1 MGVEASSLYI
11 TEILLIKCCISYLIN
26 DLQVIKELENAGALF
41 RVLALS
47 ATPGSNAKAVME
59 VNEYWIKNVMLIKHF
74 KSKTDSWNH
83 HLYCFVI

>member
-1 MGVEASSLYI
+1 MSL
-11 TEILLIKCCISYLIN
+11 LIN

-59 VNEYWIKNVMLIKHF
+59 VNEF
-74 KSKTDSWNH
+74 
-83 HLYCFVI
+83 